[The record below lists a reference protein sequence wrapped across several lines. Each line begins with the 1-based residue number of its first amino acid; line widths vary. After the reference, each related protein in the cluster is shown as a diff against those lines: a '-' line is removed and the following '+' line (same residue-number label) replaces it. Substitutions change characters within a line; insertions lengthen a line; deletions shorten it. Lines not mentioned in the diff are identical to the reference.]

1 MAGLWLM
8 AIEGPAHMRQRY
20 SIEDECNVRQALLTQ
35 IFVPRP
41 ARTSKE
47 FVLRQYGYI
56 VGARRAGIS
65 WSTIAESIRQTGQ
78 EIAVTTLKRY
88 CTANRGLLKRP
99 EIQRAIK
106 RTIKEKQRLDVKSQL
121 DPGFIAAMLR
131 EPAKSPSEP
140 LPAAVAAVPPPPVQ
154 KPVKLGRKLI
164 TLARE
169 AEHEPSRKA
178 QFKPVPPRLSYPL
191 EVRPDG
197 RVYYSDT
204 GHPFLGELCAA
215 DVAELIHTGKL
226 SARKST

>member
-1 MAGLWLM
+1 MTQKFG
-8 AIEGPAHMRQRY
+8 
-20 SIEDECNVRQALLTQ
+20 IEDVSNVRQALLAQ
-35 IFVPRP
+35 LFIPRP

-56 VGARRAGIS
+56 VGARRAGIP
-65 WSTIAESIRQTGQ
+65 WSAIVESIRESGW

-99 EIQRAIK
+99 DIQRVIK
-106 RTIKEKQRLDVKSQL
+106 LTIKEKQRLDVKSQL

-140 LPAAVAAVPPPPVQ
+140 PPAAVAAVPLPPVQ
-154 KPVKLGRKLI
+154 KPAKLGRKLI

-169 AEHEPSRKA
+169 AEHEPRRRA
-178 QFKPVPPRLSYPL
+178 QFKPIPPRCGYPL

-197 RVYYSDT
+197 RVYYADT

-215 DVAELIHTGKL
+215 DVAELVQTGRL
-226 SARKST
+226 SPRKFT